1 VQKHVERTVMLT
13 KVHYSLL
20 KSLLLTIALCGVGTI
35 SLAQQKFVRAK
46 ATDAN
51 KETALNKAT
60 VAAWKNYLGTLQG
73 AKLDNIVAN
82 EKSFLSDLSG
92 VVVDVTVV
100 DEKCTSGFSSTCT
113 ISIAATINESMVDNR
128 LRQLS
133 QASSGGRAPNRD
145 LVAFLV
151 MARIAD
157 SQTSF
162 DTKVTKRA
170 ESTVGTS
177 GSSASADASAGN
189 RAGSAEASADAVSV
203 TQTSKTVTGGS
214 QINRRDEFKYIA
226 YPSIDDLQNG
236 VGETLQN
243 NRIRSVP
250 WEALVTRC
258 GVSEND
264 PFSKYFAEST
274 TGQLPPAIRREL
286 FKKLTDCKIPTKF
299 ITASITVDGSR
310 KDPNTG
316 LWIMTGNMNIAAFD
330 ISDIE
335 FSIGSVSRV
344 FTGRAENKED
354 AARLALATAAKEAAD
369 VMVNQLNKN

>member
-1 VQKHVERTVMLT
+1 MTFRFHFKIFFL
-13 KVHYSLL
+13 SI
-20 KSLLLTIALCGVGTI
+20 LLLCLATTAAPV
-35 SLAQQKFVRAK
+35 LAQQKFVRAQ
-46 ATDAN
+46 ATDSN
-51 KETALNKAT
+51 KEAALNKAT
-60 VAAWKNYLGTLQG
+60 VAAWKNYLGSLQG

-113 ISIAATINESMVDNR
+113 ISIKATINESMVDSR

-145 LVAFLV
+145 FVAYLV

-157 SQTSF
+157 SQVSF

-189 RAGSAEASADAVSV
+189 RAGSSEASADAVSV
-203 TQTSKTVTGGS
+203 TQTSKTVIGGS
-214 QINRRDEFKYIA
+214 QINRRDEIKYIA

-243 NRIRSVP
+243 NRVRTVP
-250 WEALVTRC
+250 WDTLVTNC
-258 GVSEND
+258 SVSDNEL
-264 PFSKYFAEST
+264 FSKLFAESA
-274 TGQLPPAIRREL
+274 TGQLPPAIRNEMY
-286 FKKLTDCKIPTKF
+286 KKIADCRIPKF
-299 ITASITVDGSR
+299 IMASITVDGSR

-316 LWIMTGNMNIAAFD
+316 LWIMTGNMNIAGYDLSGPFP
-330 ISDIE
+330 S
-335 FSIGSVSRV
+335 SIGSVSRT

-354 AARLALATAAKEAAD
+354 AARLALATAAKAAAD
-369 VMVNQLNKN
+369 VMVNQLNNN